1 MKLNEIQ
8 RIINDNSFEKLK
20 DVDLYNEVNRTYSQ
34 IYSVYRNNPDMSAKD
49 VFGTD
54 YEDISLEVSDL
65 FNRVKIVYLE
75 SDNTYARIENVW
87 KYINQ

>member
-34 IYSVYRNNPDMSAKD
+34 IYSVYRNNPGMSAKD